1 MFGGR
6 GNPSSD
12 AAQPATGN
20 VVPMEKTAQPAQQ
33 QAAPQ
38 QQAPQQAAPVQSA
51 APQPAAAPQQAVP
64 EQPAAPQPAA
74 PQPAAQPSIDDLIE
88 QCCDMVRP
96 KLGDHIRPQDATSK
110 NRVALAGIIE
120 KLSTEAAEKNNI
132 PIDALNIRNVV
143 TVLLNEVLTSVKTKG
158 TVGDSPA
165 APVVAEPKPKTANA
179 NNADDQVKIQ
189 KLMMDRIDSAAAAKM
204 ERPDLIRQV
213 EDVVGDILT
222 EQKMRFNGAEQRQM
236 VESLVDD
243 MLGLGP
249 LEQLIADDAITD
261 IMVNGPYQIY
271 IEKNGKLQLS
281 DVKFRDNQHVLNI
294 CTRIVTKV
302 GRRVDESSPI
312 CDARLLD
319 GSRVNII
326 IPPLAIDGAS
336 ISIRKFSK
344 QKITFDMMVGGSM
357 SEDMATVLR
366 IAGRVRLNTVV
377 SGGTG
382 SGKTTLLNALSSM
395 IGEDERTIT
404 IEDAAELQLVQPHVV
419 RLETR
424 PANLEGKGMIDQQA
438 LVKNCL
444 RMRPE
449 RIILGEI
456 RGGEALDMLS
466 AMNTG
471 HDGSMGTLHANTPRE
486 AISRLEN
493 MCAMSGTKLP
503 NEAVRKQIAAAV
515 NMIVQISRMRD
526 GGRRLQKITEVTGM
540 EGDVVTMQDLFS
552 YEFIGEDENGKL
564 IGEWK
569 KHGVRPHFTPR
580 AAYYGLDKELLEAC
594 L

>member
-6 GNPSSD
+6 GNSSSG

-20 VVPMEKTAQPAQQ
+20 VVPLADSAQPADP
-33 QAAPQ
+33 AT
-38 QQAPQQAAPVQSA
+38 PQQAAEA
-51 APQPAAAPQQAVP
+51 AP
-64 EQPAAPQPAA
+64 QPAAPQPAA
-74 PQPAAQPSIDDLIE
+74 PQPAAPQQPPAEPSLDDLIE
-88 QCCDMVRP
+88 QCCDLVRP
-96 KLGDHIRPQDATSK
+96 KLGEHIRPQDATSK

-120 KLSTEAAEKNNI
+120 KLATDAAQKNNI

-158 TVGDSPA
+158 VVGDGPA
-165 APVVAEPKPKTANA
+165 APSAEAMIKSSKAAGSMQEAQQT
-179 NNADDQVKIQ
+179 IQ
-189 KLMMDRIDSAAAAKM
+189 KLLLERIDSAAAVKM
-204 ERPDLIRQV
+204 ERVDLMRQV
-213 EDVVGDILT
+213 EEVVSEILN
-222 EQKMRFNGAEQRQM
+222 EEKMRLNGAEQRQM

-249 LEQLIADDAITD
+249 LEPLIADDTITD

-271 IEKNGKLQLS
+271 VEQGGKLRLT

-302 GRRVDESSPI
+302 GRRVDESSPL

-326 IPPLAIDGAS
+326 IPPLAIDGAA

-344 QKITFDMMVGGSM
+344 QKITFDQMVGSSM
-357 SEDMATVLR
+357 SEEMATVLR
-366 IAGRVRLNTVV
+366 IAGRVRLNSVV

-404 IEDAAELQLVQPHVV
+404 IEDAAELQLMQPHVV

-424 PANLEGKGMIDQQA
+424 PANLEGKGEINQQD

-503 NEAVRKQIAAAV
+503 NEAIRKQIAAAV

-526 GGRRLQKITEVTGM
+526 GGRRLQKITEITGM
-540 EGDVVTMQDLFS
+540 EGEVVTMQDLFS
-552 YEFIGEDENGKL
+552 YEYVGEDENGKL

-580 AAYYGLDKELLEAC
+580 AQYYGLDKELLEAC

>member
-1 MFGGR
+1 MPLA
-6 GNPSSD
+6 NNTQQ
-12 AAQPATGN
+12 AAPQQPA
-20 VVPMEKTAQPAQQ
+20 PQ

-38 QQAPQQAAPVQSA
+38 QQAPQQAAPQQP
-51 APQPAAAPQQAVP
+51 APPPAPQAEPQQPAA
-64 EQPAAPQPAA
+64 E
-74 PQPAAQPSIDDLIE
+74 PSLDDLIE
-88 QCCDMVRP
+88 QCCDLVRP
-96 KLGDHIRPQDATSK
+96 KLGDNIRPQDATSK

-120 KLSTEAAEKNNI
+120 KLATEVAQKNNI

-158 TVGDSPA
+158 TVGDGPA
-165 APVVAEPKPKTANA
+165 VVEAKPAH
-179 NNADDQVKIQ
+179 VKAAGSMQDAQITIQ
-189 KLMMDRIDSAAAAKM
+189 RLLLERIDSAAAVKM
-204 ERPDLIRQV
+204 ERADLVRQV
-213 EDVVGDILT
+213 EEVVSDILN
-222 EQKMRFNGAEQRQM
+222 EEKMRLNGAEQRQM
-236 VESLVDD
+236 VEALVDD

-249 LEQLIADDAITD
+249 LEPLIADDAITD

-357 SEDMATVLR
+357 SEEMATTLR

-424 PANLEGKGMIDQQA
+424 PANLEG
-438 LVKNCL
+438 
-444 RMRPE
+444 
-449 RIILGEI
+449 
-456 RGGEALDMLS
+456 
-466 AMNTG
+466 
-471 HDGSMGTLHANTPRE
+471 
-486 AISRLEN
+486 
-493 MCAMSGTKLP
+493 
-503 NEAVRKQIAAAV
+503 
-515 NMIVQISRMRD
+515 
-526 GGRRLQKITEVTGM
+526 
-540 EGDVVTMQDLFS
+540 
-552 YEFIGEDENGKL
+552 
-564 IGEWK
+564 
-569 KHGVRPHFTPR
+569 
-580 AAYYGLDKELLEAC
+580 
-594 L
+594 

>member
-6 GNPSSD
+6 GNPSTAPD
-12 AAQPATGN
+12 QAGDDNVLPMQQGN
-20 VVPMEKTAQPAQQ
+20 PPQPAQPQ
-33 QAAPQ
+33 PPAAPQ
-38 QQAPQQAAPVQSA
+38 QPQAAP
-51 APQPAAAPQQAVP
+51 PQQT
-64 EQPAAPQPAA
+64 
-74 PQPAAQPSIDDLIE
+74 AQEPSLDDMIE
-88 QCCDMVRP
+88 QCCDLVRP
-96 KLGDHIRPQDATSK
+96 TLGDHIKPNEATSK
-110 NRVALAGIIE
+110 NRVALAGTIE
-120 KLSTEAAEKNNI
+120 RLATEAAQKHNI
-132 PIDALNIRNVV
+132 PIDSLNIRNVV
-143 TVLLNEVLTSVKTKG
+143 TVLLNEVLSSVKNTG
-158 TVGDSPA
+158 RVGDSGAPEAPEKNTGANRDSLQA
-165 APVVAEPKPKTANA
+165 AS
-179 NNADDQVKIQ
+179 QKIQ
-189 KLMMDRIDSAAAAKM
+189 PILLERIDTAAATKIPR
-204 ERPDLIRQV
+204 EQLYREV
-213 EDVVGDILT
+213 EEIVGEILT
-222 EQKMRFNGAEQRQM
+222 EEKMRLNGSEQRTL

-249 LEQLIADDAITD
+249 LEPLIADETITD
-261 IMVNGPYQIY
+261 IMVNGPYQVY
-271 IEKNGKLQLS
+271 VEQGGKLRLT

-312 CDARLLD
+312 CDARLMD

-326 IPPLAIDGAS
+326 IPPLAIDGAA
-336 ISIRKFSK
+336 ISIRKFAK
-344 QKITFDMMVGGSM
+344 QKITFDQMVGSSM

-366 IAGRVRLNTVV
+366 IAGRIRLNIVI

-395 IGEDERTIT
+395 IGEDERVIT
-404 IEDAAELQLVQPHVV
+404 IEDAAELQLQQPHVV

-424 PANLEGKGMIDQQA
+424 PANLEGKGEINQQE

-456 RGGEALDMLS
+456 RGGEAVDMLQ

-486 AISRLEN
+486 ALSRLEN

-503 NEAVRKQIAAAV
+503 AESVRKQMAAAV
-515 NMIVQISRMRD
+515 QMIVQISRMRD
-526 GGRRLQKITEVTGM
+526 GGRRIQKITEVTGM
-540 EGDVVTMQDLFS
+540 EGEIVTLQDLFS

-564 IGEWK
+564 IGEFI
-569 KHGVRPHFTPR
+569 KHGIRPSMTPR
-580 AAYYGLDKELLEAC
+580 AQYFGLDKKLLEAA

>member
-6 GNPSSD
+6 GNPSSG
-12 AAQPATGN
+12 AAQPASGN
-20 VVPMEKTAQPAQQ
+20 VVPLSNDKPPAQP
-33 QAAPQ
+33 QAPAPA
-38 QQAPQQAAPVQSA
+38 APQQAAPAQP
-51 APQPAAAPQQAVP
+51 PQPAAAV
-64 EQPAAPQPAA
+64 PAAPPPAA
-74 PQPAAQPSIDDLIE
+74 EPSIDDLIE
-88 QCCDMVRP
+88 QCCDLVRP

-120 KLSTEAAEKNNI
+120 KLATEAAQKNNI

-143 TVLLNEVLTSVKTKG
+143 TVLLNEVLTSVKNKG
-158 TVGDSPA
+158 TVGDAPA
-165 APVVAEPKPKTANA
+165 AAAPTAEATAKSA
-179 NNADDQVKIQ
+179 KAADSMTEAQQKIQ
-189 KLMMDRIDSAAAAKM
+189 KLLLERIDSAAAVKM
-204 ERPDLIRQV
+204 ERKDLLRQV
-213 EDVVGDILT
+213 EEVVGEILT
-222 EQKMRFNGAEQRQM
+222 EEKMRLNGAEQRQM
-236 VESLVDD
+236 VEALIDD

-249 LEQLIADDAITD
+249 LEVLIADDAITD

-271 IEKNGKLQLS
+271 VEKHGKLQLS

-357 SEDMATVLR
+357 SEEMATTLR

-424 PANLEGKGMIDQQA
+424 PANLEGKGAIDQQA

-503 NEAVRKQIAAAV
+503 NEAIRKQIAAAV

-526 GGRRLQKITEVTGM
+526 GGRRIQKITEVTGM

-580 AAYYGLDKELLEAC
+580 AAYYGLDKQLLEAC

>member
-1 MFGGR
+1 MFGGKGQAG
-6 GNPSSD
+6 GNILPLPDPSD
-12 AAQPATGN
+12 QKPGE
-20 VVPMEKTAQPAQQ
+20 P
-33 QAAPQ
+33 APQ
-38 QQAPQQAAPVQSA
+38 A
-51 APQPAAAPQQAVP
+51 P
-64 EQPAAPQPAA
+64 EQPATPAPQAPEQPATPAPAEAPAA
-74 PQPAAQPSIDDLIE
+74 KAEAPAESQEPPEPEGEKELSIDDLIE
-88 QCCDMVRP
+88 QSCDVVRP
-96 KLGDHIRPQDATSK
+96 ILADHIKPSEATSK

-120 KLSTEAAEKNNI
+120 NLVTVAAKKHDI
-132 PIDALNIRNVV
+132 PLDSFNVRNVV
-143 TVLLNEVLTSVKTKG
+143 TVLLNDVLMSVRKTGKVCGDEEEEAKTKSSTAG
-158 TVGDSPA
+158 TLQEA
-165 APVVAEPKPKTANA
+165 QK
-179 NNADDQVKIQ
+179 KIQ
-189 KLMMDRIDSAAAAKM
+189 PLLLERIDSEAATKM
-204 ERPDLIRQV
+204 EREDLLKQV
-213 EDVVGDILT
+213 EEIVGEILT
-222 EQKMRFNGAEQRQM
+222 EEKLRLNGSEQRTL

-249 LEQLIADDAITD
+249 LEPLIADEGITD

-271 IEKNGKLQLS
+271 IEKDGKLQLS

-326 IPPLAIDGAS
+326 IPPLAIDGAT
-336 ISIRKFSK
+336 ISIRKFAK
-344 QKITFDMMVGGSM
+344 QKITFDQMEGNSM
-357 SEDMATVLR
+357 SSEMATTLR
-366 IAGRVRLNTVV
+366 IASRIRMNILI

-395 IGEDERTIT
+395 IGEDERVIT
-404 IEDAAELQLVQPHVV
+404 IEDAAELQLQQPHVV

-424 PANLEGKGMIDQQA
+424 PPNLEGKGAIDQQA

-444 RMRPE
+444 RMRPD

-503 NEAVRKQIAAAV
+503 NEAIRKQIAAAV
-515 NMIVQISRMRD
+515 QLIVQISRMRD
-526 GGRRLQKITEVTGM
+526 GGRRLQKITEITGM
-540 EGDVVTMQDLFS
+540 EGETITMQDLFS
-552 YEFIGEDENGKL
+552 YEFTGEDEDGKL
-564 IGEWK
+564 TGDFI
-569 KHGVRPHFTPR
+569 KHGIRPHMTTR
-580 AAYYGLDKELLEAC
+580 AQYYGLDKSLLEVT

>member
-6 GNPSSD
+6 GNASSD
-12 AAQPATGN
+12 VAQPATGN
-20 VVPMEKTAQPAQQ
+20 VVPLADNAQPAQQ

-38 QQAPQQAAPVQSA
+38 QAAPQQAAPQ
-51 APQPAAAPQQAVP
+51 QAAPQQ
-64 EQPAAPQPAA
+64 PAAE
-74 PQPAAQPSIDDLIE
+74 PSLDDLIE
-88 QCCDMVRP
+88 QCCDLVRP
-96 KLGDHIRPQDATSK
+96 KLGDNIRPQDATSK

-120 KLSTEAAEKNNI
+120 KLATDAAQKNDI

-158 TVGDSPA
+158 TVGDGPA
-165 APVVAEPKPKTANA
+165 PSAEAKPKASKV
-179 NNADDQVKIQ
+179 ADSMQESQVTIQ
-189 KLMMDRIDSAAAAKM
+189 KLLLERIDSAAAVKM
-204 ERPDLIRQV
+204 ERADLKRQV
-213 EDVVGDILT
+213 EEVVGEILN
-222 EQKMRFNGAEQRQM
+222 EENMRLNGAEQRQM
-236 VESLVDD
+236 VDSLVDD

-249 LEQLIADDAITD
+249 LEPLIADETITD

-271 IEKNGKLQLS
+271 VEKNGKLQLT

-302 GRRVDESSPI
+302 GRRIDESSPL

-326 IPPLAIDGAS
+326 IPPLAIDGAA

-344 QKITFDMMVGGSM
+344 QKITFDQMVGGSM

-366 IAGRVRLNTVV
+366 IAGRVRLNTLV

-395 IGEDERTIT
+395 IGEEERTIT

-424 PANLEGKGMIDQQA
+424 PANLEGKGEINQQD

-471 HDGSMGTLHANTPRE
+471 HDGSMSTLHANNPRE

-503 NEAVRKQIAAAV
+503 NEAIRKQIAAAV
-515 NMIVQISRMRD
+515 NLIVQISRMRD
-526 GGRRLQKITEVTGM
+526 GGRRLQKITEITGM
-540 EGDVVTMQDLFS
+540 EG
-552 YEFIGEDENGKL
+552 
-564 IGEWK
+564 
-569 KHGVRPHFTPR
+569 
-580 AAYYGLDKELLEAC
+580 
-594 L
+594 

>member
-6 GNPSSD
+6 GNTSSD
-12 AAQPATGN
+12 VAQPATGN
-20 VVPMEKTAQPAQQ
+20 VVPLADNAQAAPQQPAPQ

-38 QQAPQQAAPVQSA
+38 QVAPQQPAPQQE
-51 APQPAAAPQQAVP
+51 APQQEVAPQQPAPQQPAA
-64 EQPAAPQPAA
+64 E
-74 PQPAAQPSIDDLIE
+74 PSLDDLIE
-88 QCCDMVRP
+88 QCCDLVRP
-96 KLGDHIRPQDATSK
+96 KLGDNIRPQDATSK

-120 KLSTEAAEKNNI
+120 KLATDVAQKNDI

-158 TVGDSPA
+158 IVGDGPVPSVESKPRASKA
-165 APVVAEPKPKTANA
+165 ADSMQDSQIT
-179 NNADDQVKIQ
+179 IQ
-189 KLMMDRIDSAAAAKM
+189 KLLLERIDSAAAVKM
-204 ERPDLIRQV
+204 ERADLKRQV
-213 EDVVGDILT
+213 EEVVGEILN
-222 EQKMRFNGAEQRQM
+222 EEKMRLNGAEQRQM
-236 VESLVDD
+236 VDSLVDD

-249 LEQLIADDAITD
+249 LEPLIADETITD
-261 IMVNGPYQIY
+261 IMVNGPFQIY
-271 IEKNGKLQLS
+271 VEQNGKLQLT
-281 DVKFRDNQHVLNI
+281 DVKFRDNQHVMNI
-294 CTRIVTKV
+294 ATRIVTKV
-302 GRRVDESSPI
+302 GRRVDESSPL

-326 IPPLAIDGAS
+326 IPPLAIDGAA

-344 QKITFDMMVGGSM
+344 QKITFDQMVGSSM
-357 SEDMATVLR
+357 SEEMATVLR

-404 IEDAAELQLVQPHVV
+404 IEDAAELQLMQPHVV

-424 PANLEGKGMIDQQA
+424 PANLEGKGEINQQD

-503 NEAVRKQIAAAV
+503 NDAVRKQIAAAV

-552 YEFIGEDENGKL
+552 YEYVGEDENGKL

-569 KHGVRPHFTPR
+569 KHGVRPHFTSR
-580 AAYYGLDKELLEAC
+580 AQYYGLDKELLEAC

>member
-6 GNPSSD
+6 GNPSTAPGEQKAD
-12 AAQPATGN
+12 NVLPLQQQPQTQVPAPREQAPAQPQQPA
-20 VVPMEKTAQPAQQ
+20 PAQPQ
-33 QAAPQ
+33 
-38 QQAPQQAAPVQSA
+38 
-51 APQPAAAPQQAVP
+51 
-64 EQPAAPQPAA
+64 
-74 PQPAAQPSIDDLIE
+74 QPAAQPEAPAAELSMDDLIE
-88 QCCDMVRP
+88 QCCDLVRP
-96 KLGDHIRPQDATSK
+96 VLGDNIKPSEATSK
-110 NRVALAGIIE
+110 NRVALAGTIE
-120 KLSTEAAEKNNI
+120 KLATEAAQKHSI
-132 PIDALNIRNVV
+132 PIDGLNIRNVV
-143 TVLLNEVLTSVKTKG
+143 TVLLNEVLTSVKKTGRIDGVEDGAPAEK
-158 TVGDSPA
+158 PA
-165 APVVAEPKPKTANA
+165 AALRDSLQVA
-179 NNADDQVKIQ
+179 QQKIQ
-189 KLMMDRIDSAAAAKM
+189 PILLERIDTAAATKM
-204 ERPDLIRQV
+204 PREQLYREV
-213 EDVVGDILT
+213 EEIVGEILT
-222 EQKMRFNGAEQRQM
+222 EEKMRLNGSEQRTL

-249 LEQLIADDAITD
+249 LEPLIADETITD
-261 IMVNGPYQIY
+261 IMVNGPFQVY
-271 IEKNGKLQLS
+271 IEQGGKLRLT

-302 GRRVDESSPI
+302 GRRVDESTPI

-326 IPPLAIDGAS
+326 IPPLAIDGAA
-336 ISIRKFSK
+336 ISIRKFAK
-344 QKITFDMMVGGSM
+344 QKITFDQMVGSSM
-357 SEDMATVLR
+357 SEDMATILR
-366 IAGRVRLNTVV
+366 IASRVRLNIVI

-395 IGEDERTIT
+395 IGEDERVIT
-404 IEDAAELQLVQPHVV
+404 IEDAAELQLQQPHVV

-424 PANLEGKGMIDQQA
+424 PANLEGKGEINQQD

-456 RGGEALDMLS
+456 RGGEAVDMLQ

-486 AISRLEN
+486 ALSRLEN

-503 NEAVRKQIAAAV
+503 AESVRKQMAAAV
-515 NMIVQISRMRD
+515 QLIVQISRMRD
-526 GGRRLQKITEVTGM
+526 GGRRLQKITEITGM
-540 EGDVVTMQDLFS
+540 EGEIITLQDLFS

-564 IGEWK
+564 IGEYV
-569 KHGVRPHFTPR
+569 KHGIRPAFTPR
-580 AAYYGLDKELLEAC
+580 AQYYGLDKKLLEAA

>member
-6 GNPSSD
+6 GNPSTTPD
-12 AAQPATGN
+12 QAETDNVLPMQQEQP
-20 VVPMEKTAQPAQQ
+20 Q

-38 QQAPQQAAPVQSA
+38 QPAQPQQAAPES
-51 APQPAAAPQQAVP
+51 PQQP
-64 EQPAAPQPAA
+64 EPPQQQAAEE
-74 PQPAAQPSIDDLIE
+74 PSLDDLIE
-88 QCCDMVRP
+88 RCCDVVRP
-96 KLGDHIRPQDATSK
+96 TLGDNIKPNEATSK
-110 NRVALAGIIE
+110 NRVALAGTIE
-120 KLSTEAAEKNNI
+120 KLATEAAQKHNI
-132 PIDALNIRNVV
+132 PIDGLNIRNVV
-143 TVLLNEVLTSVKTKG
+143 TVLLNEVLTSVKTTGK
-158 TVGDSPA
+158 VGESDADAPQDKSGGA
-165 APVVAEPKPKTANA
+165 ARGSLQAA
-179 NNADDQVKIQ
+179 QQKIQ
-189 KLMMDRIDSAAAAKM
+189 PILLERIDTAAATKM
-204 ERPDLIRQV
+204 PREQLHREV
-213 EDVVGDILT
+213 EEIVGEILT
-222 EQKMRFNGAEQRQM
+222 EEKMRLNGSEKRTL

-249 LEQLIADDAITD
+249 LEPLIADETITD
-261 IMVNGPYQIY
+261 IMVNGPFQVYVEQG
-271 IEKNGKLQLS
+271 GKLQLT

-326 IPPLAIDGAS
+326 IPPLAIDGAC
-336 ISIRKFSK
+336 ISIRKFAK
-344 QKITFDMMVGGSM
+344 QKITFDQMVGSSM

-366 IAGRVRLNTVV
+366 IAGRIRLNIVI

-404 IEDAAELQLVQPHVV
+404 IEDAAELQLQQPHVV

-424 PANLEGKGMIDQQA
+424 PANLEGKGEINQQE

-456 RGGEALDMLS
+456 RGGEAVDMLQ

-486 AISRLEN
+486 ALSRLEN

-503 NEAVRKQIAAAV
+503 AESVRKQMAAAV
-515 NMIVQISRMRD
+515 QMIVQISRMRD

-540 EGDVVTMQDLFS
+540 EGETVTLQDLFS
-552 YEFIGEDENGKL
+552 YEFVGEDENGKL
-564 IGEWK
+564 IGEFV
-569 KHGVRPHFTPR
+569 KHGIRPAMTPR
-580 AAYYGLDKELLEAC
+580 AQYYGLDKKLLEAA

>member
-6 GNPSSD
+6 GNTSSD
-12 AAQPATGN
+12 VAQPATGN
-20 VVPMEKTAQPAQQ
+20 VVPLADNAQPAQQ
-33 QAAPQ
+33 QEAPQ
-38 QQAPQQAAPVQSA
+38 QEAPQQAAPQ
-51 APQPAAAPQQAVP
+51 QAAPQQEAP
-64 EQPAAPQPAA
+64 QQAAPQQPAAE
-74 PQPAAQPSIDDLIE
+74 PSLDDLIE
-88 QCCDMVRP
+88 QCCDLVRP
-96 KLGDHIRPQDATSK
+96 KLGDNIRPQDATSK

-120 KLSTEAAEKNNI
+120 KLATDVAQKNDI

-158 TVGDSPA
+158 TVGDGPA
-165 APVVAEPKPKTANA
+165 PSAEAKPKVSKVAGSMQESQLT
-179 NNADDQVKIQ
+179 IQ
-189 KLMMDRIDSAAAAKM
+189 KLLLERIDSAAAVKM
-204 ERPDLIRQV
+204 ERADLKRQV
-213 EDVVGDILT
+213 EEVVGEILN
-222 EQKMRFNGAEQRQM
+222 EEKMRLNGAEQRQM
-236 VESLVDD
+236 VDSLVDD

-249 LEQLIADDAITD
+249 LEPLIADEAITD

-271 IEKNGKLQLS
+271 VEKNGKLQLT

-302 GRRVDESSPI
+302 GRRVDESSPL

-326 IPPLAIDGAS
+326 IPPLAIDGAA

-344 QKITFDMMVGGSM
+344 QKITFDQMVGSSM

-404 IEDAAELQLVQPHVV
+404 IEDAAELQLMQPHVV

-424 PANLEGKGMIDQQA
+424 PANLEGKGEINQQD

-580 AAYYGLDKELLEAC
+580 AQYYGLDKELLEAC

>member
-6 GNPSSD
+6 GNASSD
-12 AAQPATGN
+12 VAQPATGN
-20 VVPMEKTAQPAQQ
+20 VVPLADNAQPAQQ

-38 QQAPQQAAPVQSA
+38 QAAPQQAAPQ
-51 APQPAAAPQQAVP
+51 QAAPQQ
-64 EQPAAPQPAA
+64 PAAE
-74 PQPAAQPSIDDLIE
+74 PSLDDLIE
-88 QCCDMVRP
+88 QCCDLVRP
-96 KLGDHIRPQDATSK
+96 KLGDNIRPQDATSK

-120 KLSTEAAEKNNI
+120 KLATDAAQKNDI

-158 TVGDSPA
+158 TVGDGPA
-165 APVVAEPKPKTANA
+165 PSAEAKPKASKV
-179 NNADDQVKIQ
+179 ADSMQESQVTIQ
-189 KLMMDRIDSAAAAKM
+189 KLLLERIDSAAAVKM
-204 ERPDLIRQV
+204 ERADLKRQV
-213 EDVVGDILT
+213 EEVVGEILN
-222 EQKMRFNGAEQRQM
+222 EENMRLNGAEQRQM
-236 VESLVDD
+236 VDSLVDD

-249 LEQLIADDAITD
+249 LEPLIADETITD

-271 IEKNGKLQLS
+271 VEKNGKLQLT

-302 GRRVDESSPI
+302 GRRIDESSPL

-326 IPPLAIDGAS
+326 IPPLAIDGAA

-344 QKITFDMMVGGSM
+344 QKITFDQMVGGSM

-366 IAGRVRLNTVV
+366 IAGRVRLNSLV

-395 IGEDERTIT
+395 IGEEERTIT

-424 PANLEGKGMIDQQA
+424 PANLEGKGEINQQD

-471 HDGSMGTLHANTPRE
+471 HDGSMSTLHANNPRE

-503 NEAVRKQIAAAV
+503 NEAIRKQIAAAV
-515 NMIVQISRMRD
+515 NLIVQISRMRD
-526 GGRRLQKITEVTGM
+526 GGRRLQKITEITGM
-540 EGDVVTMQDLFS
+540 EGDIVTMQDLFS

-580 AAYYGLDKELLEAC
+580 AQYYGLDKELLEAC

>member
-6 GNPSSD
+6 GNTSSD
-12 AAQPATGN
+12 VAQPATGN
-20 VVPMEKTAQPAQQ
+20 VVPLADNAQPAQQ
-33 QAAPQ
+33 QPAQQQADPQ
-38 QQAPQQAAPVQSA
+38 QAAPQQAAPQ
-51 APQPAAAPQQAVP
+51 QAAPQQ
-64 EQPAAPQPAA
+64 PAAE
-74 PQPAAQPSIDDLIE
+74 PSLDDLIE
-88 QCCDMVRP
+88 QCCDLVRP
-96 KLGDHIRPQDATSK
+96 KLGDNIRPQDATSK

-120 KLSTEAAEKNNI
+120 KLATDAAQKNDI

-158 TVGDSPA
+158 TVGDGPA
-165 APVVAEPKPKTANA
+165 PSAEAKPKASKV
-179 NNADDQVKIQ
+179 ADSMQESQVTIQ
-189 KLMMDRIDSAAAAKM
+189 KLLLERIDSAAAVKM
-204 ERPDLIRQV
+204 ERADLKRQV
-213 EDVVGDILT
+213 EEVVGEILN
-222 EQKMRFNGAEQRQM
+222 EEKIRLNGAEQRQM
-236 VESLVDD
+236 VDSLVDD

-249 LEQLIADDAITD
+249 LEPLIADETITD

-271 IEKNGKLQLS
+271 VEKNGKLQLT
-281 DVKFRDNQHVLNI
+281 DVKFRDNQHVMNI

-302 GRRVDESSPI
+302 GRRIDESSPL

-326 IPPLAIDGAS
+326 IPPLAIDGAA

-344 QKITFDMMVGGSM
+344 QKITFDQMIGGSM

-366 IAGRVRLNTVV
+366 IAGRVRLNTLV

-395 IGEDERTIT
+395 IGEEERTIT

-424 PANLEGKGMIDQQA
+424 PANLEGKGEINQQD

-471 HDGSMGTLHANTPRE
+471 HDGSMSTLHANNPRE

-503 NEAVRKQIAAAV
+503 NEAIRKQIAAAV
-515 NMIVQISRMRD
+515 NLIVQISRMRD
-526 GGRRLQKITEVTGM
+526 GGRRLQKITEITGM
-540 EGDVVTMQDLFS
+540 EGDIVTMQDLFS

-580 AAYYGLDKELLEAC
+580 AQYYGLDKELLEAC

>member
-6 GNPSSD
+6 GNTSSD

-20 VVPMEKTAQPAQQ
+20 VVPLADNT

-38 QQAPQQAAPVQSA
+38 QPAPQQE
-51 APQPAAAPQQAVP
+51 APQPAAEPTL
-64 EQPAAPQPAA
+64 
-74 PQPAAQPSIDDLIE
+74 DDLIE
-88 QCCDMVRP
+88 QCCDLVRP
-96 KLGDHIRPQDATSK
+96 KLGDNIRPQDATSK

-120 KLSTEAAEKNNI
+120 KLATDAAQKNDI

-158 TVGDSPA
+158 TVGDGPA
-165 APVVAEPKPKTANA
+165 PSAEAKPKASKV
-179 NNADDQVKIQ
+179 ADSMQESQVTIQ
-189 KLMMDRIDSAAAAKM
+189 KLLLERIDSAAAVKM
-204 ERPDLIRQV
+204 ERADLKRQV
-213 EDVVGDILT
+213 EEVVGEILN
-222 EQKMRFNGAEQRQM
+222 EENMRLNGAEQRQM
-236 VESLVDD
+236 VDSLVDD

-249 LEQLIADDAITD
+249 LEPLIADETITD

-271 IEKNGKLQLS
+271 VEKNGKLQLT

-302 GRRVDESSPI
+302 GRRIDESSPL

-326 IPPLAIDGAS
+326 IPPLAIDGAA

-344 QKITFDMMVGGSM
+344 QKITFDQMVGGSM

-366 IAGRVRLNTVV
+366 IAGRVRLNTLV

-395 IGEDERTIT
+395 IGEEERTIT

-424 PANLEGKGMIDQQA
+424 PANLEGKGEINQQD

-471 HDGSMGTLHANTPRE
+471 HDGSMSTLHANNPRE

-503 NEAVRKQIAAAV
+503 NEAIRKQIAAAV
-515 NMIVQISRMRD
+515 NLIVQISRMRD
-526 GGRRLQKITEVTGM
+526 GGRRLQKITEITGM
-540 EGDVVTMQDLFS
+540 EGDIVTMQDLFS

-580 AAYYGLDKELLEAC
+580 AQYYGLDKELLEAC

>member
-6 GNPSSD
+6 GNPSTAPREQGGD
-12 AAQPATGN
+12 NVLPLQQGQP
-20 VVPMEKTAQPAQQ
+20 PAQQ
-33 QAAPQ
+33 PAPQ
-38 QQAPQQAAPVQSA
+38 QPAPQQP
-51 APQPAAAPQQAVP
+51 APQ
-64 EQPAAPQPAA
+64 QPAAPQQPPAPAQPA
-74 PQPAAQPSIDDLIE
+74 PPQQPAAAQQPTMDDLIE
-88 QCCDMVRP
+88 QCCDLVRP
-96 KLGDHIRPQDATSK
+96 ILGDHIKPSEATSK
-110 NRVALAGIIE
+110 NRVALAGTIE
-120 KLSTEAAEKNNI
+120 KLATEAAQKHSI
-132 PIDALNIRNVV
+132 PIDGLNIRNVV
-143 TVLLNEVLTSVKTKG
+143 TVLLNEVLTSVKKTG
-158 TVGDSPA
+158 RIGGSEDEPA
-165 APVVAEPKPKTANA
+165 AEKSSGAARGSLQVA
-179 NNADDQVKIQ
+179 QQKIQ
-189 KLMMDRIDSAAAAKM
+189 PILLERIDTAAATKM
-204 ERPDLIRQV
+204 PREQLFREV
-213 EDVVGDILT
+213 EEIVGEILT
-222 EQKMRFNGAEQRQM
+222 EEKMRLNGSEQRTL

-249 LEQLIADDAITD
+249 LEPLIADETITD
-261 IMVNGPYQIY
+261 IMVNGPYQVY
-271 IEKNGKLQLS
+271 VEQGGKLRLT

-302 GRRVDESSPI
+302 GRRVDESTPI

-326 IPPLAIDGAS
+326 IPPLAIDGAA
-336 ISIRKFSK
+336 ISIRKFAK
-344 QKITFDMMVGGSM
+344 QKITFDQMIGNSM

-366 IAGRVRLNTVV
+366 IASRVRLNIVI

-395 IGEDERTIT
+395 IGEDERVIT
-404 IEDAAELQLVQPHVV
+404 IEDAAELQLQQPHVV

-424 PANLEGKGMIDQQA
+424 PANLEGKGEINQQE

-456 RGGEALDMLS
+456 RGGEAVDMLQ

-486 AISRLEN
+486 ALSRLEN

-503 NEAVRKQIAAAV
+503 AESVRKQMAAAV
-515 NMIVQISRMRD
+515 QLIVQISRMRD
-526 GGRRLQKITEVTGM
+526 GGRRLQKITEITGM
-540 EGDVVTMQDLFS
+540 EGDVITLQDLFS

-564 IGEWK
+564 IGEFV
-569 KHGVRPHFTPR
+569 KHGIRPAFTPR
-580 AAYYGLDKELLEAC
+580 AQYYGLDKKLLEAA

>member
-6 GNPSSD
+6 GNSSSG
-12 AAQPATGN
+12 AAQPASDN
-20 VVPMEKTAQPAQQ
+20 VVPLSDDAAPAQQPAKQQPAQPPAQQ
-33 QAAPQ
+33 QPAQPPEQ
-38 QQAPQQAAPVQSA
+38 
-51 APQPAAAPQQAVP
+51 QPAAAPEAAPQ
-64 EQPAAPQPAA
+64 QPAAE
-74 PQPAAQPSIDDLIE
+74 PSIDDLIE
-88 QCCDMVRP
+88 QCCDLVRP

-120 KLSTEAAEKNNI
+120 KLATDVAQKNDI
-132 PIDALNIRNVV
+132 PIDSLNIRNVV

-158 TVGDSPA
+158 TVGDGPAPA
-165 APVVAEPKPKTANA
+165 AEGTARTSKVAGSMQEAQQT
-179 NNADDQVKIQ
+179 IQ
-189 KLMMDRIDSAAAAKM
+189 KLLLERIDSAAAVKM
-204 ERPDLIRQV
+204 ERNDLVRQV
-213 EDVVGDILT
+213 EEVVGEILT
-222 EQKMRFNGAEQRQM
+222 EEKMRLNGAEQREM
-236 VESLVDD
+236 VAALVDD

-249 LEQLIADDAITD
+249 LEPLIADETITD

-271 IEKNGKLQLS
+271 VEQNGKLRLT

-336 ISIRKFSK
+336 ISIRKFAK
-344 QKITFDMMVGGSM
+344 QKITFDQMVGSSM
-357 SEDMATVLR
+357 SEEMATVLR

-404 IEDAAELQLVQPHVV
+404 IEDAAELQLMQPHVV

-424 PANLEGKGMIDQQA
+424 PANLEGKGEINQQE

-456 RGGEALDMLS
+456 RGGEAMDMLQ

-471 HDGSMGTLHANTPRE
+471 HDGSMGTLHANSPRE

-493 MCAMSGTKLP
+493 MCAMSGVKLP
-503 NEAVRKQIAAAV
+503 NEAIRKQIAAAV

-552 YEFIGEDENGKL
+552 YEYVGEDENGKL

-580 AAYYGLDKELLEAC
+580 AQYFGLDKELLEAC

>member
-6 GNPSSD
+6 GNTSSG
-12 AAQPATGN
+12 AAQPASGN
-20 VVPMEKTAQPAQQ
+20 VVPLANNTQ

-38 QQAPQQAAPVQSA
+38 QAATQQPAPQQPAPQQAAPQQPA
-51 APQPAAAPQQAVP
+51 PPPAPQAAPQQ
-64 EQPAAPQPAA
+64 PAAE
-74 PQPAAQPSIDDLIE
+74 PSLDDLIE
-88 QCCDMVRP
+88 QCCDLVRP
-96 KLGDHIRPQDATSK
+96 KLGDNIRPQDATSK

-120 KLSTEAAEKNNI
+120 KLATEAAQKNNI

-158 TVGDSPA
+158 TVGDGPA
-165 APVVAEPKPKTANA
+165 VAEAKPAH
-179 NNADDQVKIQ
+179 VKAAGSMQDAQITIQ
-189 KLMMDRIDSAAAAKM
+189 RLLLERIDSAAAVKM
-204 ERPDLIRQV
+204 ERTDLVRQV
-213 EDVVGDILT
+213 EEVVSDILN
-222 EQKMRFNGAEQRQM
+222 EEKMRLNGAEQRQM
-236 VESLVDD
+236 VEALVDD

-249 LEQLIADDAITD
+249 LEPLIADDAITD

-344 QKITFDMMVGGSM
+344 QKITFDMMIGGSM
-357 SEDMATVLR
+357 SEEMATTLR
-366 IAGRVRLNTVV
+366 IASRVRLNTVV

-424 PANLEGKGMIDQQA
+424 PANLEGKGAIDQQA

-503 NEAVRKQIAAAV
+503 NEAIRKQIAAAV
-515 NMIVQISRMRD
+515 NLIVQISRMRD
-526 GGRRLQKITEVTGM
+526 GGRRLQKITEITGM

-580 AAYYGLDKELLEAC
+580 AQYYGLDKELLEAC

>member
-1 MFGGR
+1 M
-6 GNPSSD
+6 
-12 AAQPATGN
+12 
-20 VVPMEKTAQPAQQ
+20 
-33 QAAPQ
+33 
-38 QQAPQQAAPVQSA
+38 
-51 APQPAAAPQQAVP
+51 
-64 EQPAAPQPAA
+64 
-74 PQPAAQPSIDDLIE
+74 DDLIE
-88 QCCDMVRP
+88 QCCDLVRP
-96 KLGDHIRPQDATSK
+96 TMGDHIKPSEATSK
-110 NRVALAGIIE
+110 NRVALAGTIE
-120 KLSTEAAEKNNI
+120 KLATEAAQKHNV
-132 PIDALNIRNVV
+132 PIDSLNIRNVV
-143 TVLLNEVLTSVKTKG
+143 TVLLNEVLTSVKQTGK
-158 TVGDSPA
+158 VGGSEDDAPAEQSVGAARDSLQ
-165 APVVAEPKPKTANA
+165 VA
-179 NNADDQVKIQ
+179 QQKIQ
-189 KLMMDRIDSAAAAKM
+189 PILLERIDTSAATKM
-204 ERPDLIRQV
+204 PREQLFREVDEIV
-213 EDVVGDILT
+213 KEILT
-222 EQKMRFNGAEQRQM
+222 EEKLRLNGSEQRTII
-236 VESLVDD
+236 EALVDD

-249 LEQLIADDAITD
+249 LEPLIADESITD
-261 IMVNGPYQIY
+261 IMVNGPFQIY
-271 IEKNGKLQLS
+271 VEQGGKLQLT

-326 IPPLAIDGAS
+326 IPPLAIDGAC
-336 ISIRKFSK
+336 ISIRKFAK
-344 QKITFDMMVGGSM
+344 QKITFDQMVGSSM

-366 IAGRVRLNTVV
+366 IAGRIRLNIVI

-404 IEDAAELQLVQPHVV
+404 IEDAAELQLQQPHVV

-424 PANLEGKGMIDQQA
+424 PANLEGKGAIDQQD

-456 RGGEALDMLS
+456 RGGEAVDMLQ

-486 AISRLEN
+486 ALSRLEN

-503 NEAVRKQIAAAV
+503 TESVRKQMAAAV
-515 NMIVQISRMRD
+515 QMIVQISRMRD

-540 EGDVVTMQDLFS
+540 EGDTVTLQDLFS
-552 YEFIGEDENGKL
+552 YEFVGEDENGKL
-564 IGEWK
+564 MGEFI
-569 KHGVRPHFTPR
+569 KHGIRPAMTAR
-580 AAYYGLDKELLEAC
+580 AQYYGLDKKLLEAA

>member
-6 GNPSSD
+6 GNASQG
-12 AAQPATGN
+12 AAQPASGN
-20 VVPMEKTAQPAQQ
+20 VVPMDNTAPQQPAPQQPAPQQLVQQ
-33 QAAPQ
+33 QPPREAAPQ
-38 QQAPQQAAPVQSA
+38 Q
-51 APQPAAAPQQAVP
+51 PAA
-64 EQPAAPQPAA
+64 E
-74 PQPAAQPSIDDLIE
+74 PSLDDLIE
-88 QCCDMVRP
+88 QCCDLVRP
-96 KLGDHIRPQDATSK
+96 KLGNHIRPQDATSK

-120 KLSTEAAEKNNI
+120 KLATDVAQKNDV

-158 TVGDSPA
+158 TVGDGPA
-165 APVVAEPKPKTANA
+165 PSAQAKSRTAKSA
-179 NNADDQVKIQ
+179 NSGGESQAKIQ
-189 KLMMDRIDSAAAAKM
+189 TILMERIDSAAAVKM
-204 ERPDLIRQV
+204 AREDLLRQV
-213 EDVVGDILT
+213 EEVVSEILN
-222 EQKMRFNGAEQRQM
+222 EEKMRLNGPEQRQM
-236 VESLVDD
+236 VENLVDD

-249 LEQLIADDAITD
+249 LEPLIADETITD
-261 IMVNGPYQIY
+261 IMVNGPYQVY
-271 IEKNGKLQLS
+271 VEQGGKLKLT

-302 GRRVDESSPI
+302 GRRVDESSPL
-312 CDARLLD
+312 CDARLMD

-336 ISIRKFSK
+336 ISIRKFAK
-344 QKITFDMMVGGSM
+344 QKITFDQMVGTSM
-357 SEDMATVLR
+357 SEEMATVLR
-366 IAGRVRLNTVV
+366 IAGRVRLNTIV

-404 IEDAAELQLVQPHVV
+404 IEDAAELQLMQPHVV

-424 PANLEGKGMIDQQA
+424 PANLEGKGEINQQE

-456 RGGEALDMLS
+456 RGGEAMDMLQ

-493 MCAMSGTKLP
+493 MCAMSGVKLP

-526 GGRRLQKITEVTGM
+526 GGRRLQKISEITGM

-552 YEFIGEDENGKL
+552 YEYVGEDENGKL

-580 AAYYGLDKELLEAC
+580 AQYYGLDKELLEAC

>member
-1 MFGGR
+1 M
-6 GNPSSD
+6 
-12 AAQPATGN
+12 
-20 VVPMEKTAQPAQQ
+20 
-33 QAAPQ
+33 
-38 QQAPQQAAPVQSA
+38 
-51 APQPAAAPQQAVP
+51 
-64 EQPAAPQPAA
+64 
-74 PQPAAQPSIDDLIE
+74 
-88 QCCDMVRP
+88 
-96 KLGDHIRPQDATSK
+96 
-110 NRVALAGIIE
+110 
-120 KLSTEAAEKNNI
+120 
-132 PIDALNIRNVV
+132 
-143 TVLLNEVLTSVKTKG
+143 LLE
-158 TVGDSPA
+158 
-165 APVVAEPKPKTANA
+165 
-179 NNADDQVKIQ
+179 
-189 KLMMDRIDSAAAAKM
+189 RIDSAAAVKM
-204 ERPDLIRQV
+204 ERVDLERQV
-213 EDVVGDILT
+213 EEVVGEILN
-222 EQKMRFNGAEQRQM
+222 EEKIRLNGAEQRQM
-236 VESLVDD
+236 VSNLVDD

-249 LEQLIADDAITD
+249 LEPLIADDAITD

-271 IEKNGKLQLS
+271 IEKNGKLVLS

-344 QKITFDMMVGGSM
+344 QKITFDMMIGGSM

-424 PANLEGKGMIDQQA
+424 PANLEGKGAIDQQA

-503 NEAVRKQIAAAV
+503 NDAVRKQIAAAV

-526 GGRRLQKITEVTGM
+526 GGRRLQKITEITGM

-552 YEFIGEDENGKL
+552 YEYVGEDDDGKL

-569 KHGVRPHFTPR
+569 KHGVRPHFTSR
-580 AAYYGLDKELLEAC
+580 AQYYGLDKELLEAC

>member
-6 GNPSSD
+6 GNPTQGS
-12 AAQPATGN
+12 AQPATGN
-20 VVPMEKTAQPAQQ
+20 VLPMGNAPRP
-33 QAAPQ
+33 AAPQ
-38 QQAPQQAAPVQSA
+38 QTA
-51 APQPAAAPQQAVP
+51 APQ
-64 EQPAAPQPAA
+64 QPAAPQQTAA
-74 PQPAAQPSIDDLIE
+74 PSIDDLIE
-88 QCCDMVRP
+88 QCCDLVRP
-96 KLGDHIRPQDATSK
+96 RLGDHIRPQDATSK

-120 KLSTEAAEKNNI
+120 KLVTDVAQKNNI

-143 TVLLNEVLTSVKTKG
+143 TVLLNEVLTSVKTSG
-158 TVGDSPA
+158 TVSGAAAPA
-165 APVVAEPKPKTANA
+165 AAPAAADAKPKHSKAPDNLSTAN
-179 NNADDQVKIQ
+179 QKIQ
-189 KLMMDRIDSAAAAKM
+189 TLLLERIDSAAAVKM
-204 ERPDLIRQV
+204 DRSDLLRQV
-213 EDVVGDILT
+213 EEMVGEILT
-222 EQKMRFNGAEQRQM
+222 EEKMRLNGAEQRAL
-236 VESLVDD
+236 VEALVDD

-249 LEQLIADDAITD
+249 LEPLIADDTITD

-271 IEKNGKLQLS
+271 VEQKGKLRLT

-326 IPPLAIDGAS
+326 IPPLAIDGAA

-357 SEDMATVLR
+357 SEDMATTLR

-395 IGEDERTIT
+395 IGDDERTIT

-424 PANLEGKGMIDQQA
+424 PANLEGKGAIDQQA

-456 RGGEALDMLS
+456 RGGEALDMLA

-486 AISRLEN
+486 AVSRLEN

-503 NEAVRKQIAAAV
+503 NEAIRKQIAAAV

-526 GGRRLQKITEVTGM
+526 GGRRIQKITEITGM

-580 AAYYGLDKELLEAC
+580 AQYYGLDKQLLEAC

>member
-6 GNPSSD
+6 GNTSSD
-12 AAQPATGN
+12 VAQPATGN
-20 VVPMEKTAQPAQQ
+20 VVPLADNAQPAQQQPAQQ

-38 QQAPQQAAPVQSA
+38 Q
-51 APQPAAAPQQAVP
+51 
-64 EQPAAPQPAA
+64 AAPQPAA
-74 PQPAAQPSIDDLIE
+74 PQQPAAEPSLDDLIE
-88 QCCDMVRP
+88 QCCDLVRP
-96 KLGDHIRPQDATSK
+96 KLGDNIRPQDATSK

-120 KLSTEAAEKNNI
+120 KLATDAAQKNDI

-158 TVGDSPA
+158 TVGDGPA
-165 APVVAEPKPKTANA
+165 PSAEAKPKASKV
-179 NNADDQVKIQ
+179 ADSMQESQVTIQ
-189 KLMMDRIDSAAAAKM
+189 KLLLERIDSAAAVKM
-204 ERPDLIRQV
+204 ERADLKRQV
-213 EDVVGDILT
+213 EEVVGEILN
-222 EQKMRFNGAEQRQM
+222 EENMRLNGAEQRQM
-236 VESLVDD
+236 VDSLVDD

-249 LEQLIADDAITD
+249 LEPLIADETITD

-271 IEKNGKLQLS
+271 VEKNGKLQLT

-302 GRRVDESSPI
+302 GRRVDESSPL

-326 IPPLAIDGAS
+326 IPPLAIDGAA

-344 QKITFDMMVGGSM
+344 QKITFDQMVGGSM

-366 IAGRVRLNTVV
+366 IAGRVRLNTLV

-395 IGEDERTIT
+395 IGEEERTIT

-424 PANLEGKGMIDQQA
+424 PANLEGKGEINQQD

-471 HDGSMGTLHANTPRE
+471 HDGSMSTLHANNPRE

-503 NEAVRKQIAAAV
+503 NEAIRKQIAAAV
-515 NMIVQISRMRD
+515 NLIVQISRMRD
-526 GGRRLQKITEVTGM
+526 GGRRLQKITEITGM
-540 EGDVVTMQDLFS
+540 EGDIVTMQDLFS

-580 AAYYGLDKELLEAC
+580 AQYYGLDKELLEAC

>member
-1 MFGGR
+1 MD
-6 GNPSSD
+6 N
-12 AAQPATGN
+12 A
-20 VVPMEKTAQPAQQ
+20 AQPAQQ
-33 QAAPQ
+33 QQPPQEAAPQ
-38 QQAPQQAAPVQSA
+38 QPTAPA
-51 APQPAAAPQQAVP
+51 
-64 EQPAAPQPAA
+64 PAAPQPPAPAA
-74 PQPAAQPSIDDLIE
+74 PQPPAEPSLDDLIE
-88 QCCDMVRP
+88 QCCDLVRP
-96 KLGDHIRPQDATSK
+96 KLGDNIRPQDATSK

-120 KLSTEAAEKNNI
+120 KLATEVAQKNDI

-158 TVGDSPA
+158 TVGDGPA
-165 APVVAEPKPKTANA
+165 PTAAAKPKS
-179 NNADDQVKIQ
+179 NNAPDSGIDAQHKIQ
-189 KLMMDRIDSAAAAKM
+189 TILLSRIDSAAAVKM
-204 ERPDLIRQV
+204 ERKDLLRQV
-213 EDVVGDILT
+213 EEVVSEILT
-222 EQKMRFNGAEQRQM
+222 EENMRLNGAEQRQL
-236 VESLVDD
+236 VENLVDD

-249 LEQLIADDAITD
+249 LETLIADDAITD

-344 QKITFDMMVGGSM
+344 QKITFDMMVGSSM
-357 SEDMATVLR
+357 SEEMATVLR

-424 PANLEGKGMIDQQA
+424 PANLEGKGAIDQQA

-503 NEAVRKQIAAAV
+503 NDAVRKQIAAAV

-526 GGRRLQKITEVTGM
+526 GGRRLQKITEITGM

-552 YEFIGEDENGKL
+552 YEFVGEDENGKL

-580 AAYYGLDKELLEAC
+580 AQYYGLDKELLEAC

>member
-6 GNPSSD
+6 GNTSSG
-12 AAQPATGN
+12 AAQPASGN
-20 VVPMEKTAQPAQQ
+20 VVPLANNTQ

-38 QQAPQQAAPVQSA
+38 QPAPQQPAPQQAAPQ
-51 APQPAAAPQQAVP
+51 QAAPQQPAP
-64 EQPAAPQPAA
+64 PPAPQAEPQQPAAE
-74 PQPAAQPSIDDLIE
+74 PSLDDLIE
-88 QCCDMVRP
+88 QCCDLVRP
-96 KLGDHIRPQDATSK
+96 KLGDNIRPQDATSK

-120 KLSTEAAEKNNI
+120 KLATEVAQKNNI

-158 TVGDSPA
+158 TVGDGPA
-165 APVVAEPKPKTANA
+165 AVEAKPAH
-179 NNADDQVKIQ
+179 VKAAGSMQDAQITIQ
-189 KLMMDRIDSAAAAKM
+189 RLLLERIDSAAAVKM
-204 ERPDLIRQV
+204 ERADLVRQV
-213 EDVVGDILT
+213 EEVVSDILN
-222 EQKMRFNGAEQRQM
+222 EEKMRLNGAEQRQM
-236 VESLVDD
+236 VEALVDD

-249 LEQLIADDAITD
+249 LEPLIADDAITD

-357 SEDMATVLR
+357 SEEMATTLR
-366 IAGRVRLNTVV
+366 IASRVRLNTVV

-424 PANLEGKGMIDQQA
+424 PANLEGKGAIDQQA

-486 AISRLEN
+486 AVSRLEN

-503 NEAVRKQIAAAV
+503 NEAIRKQIAAAV

-526 GGRRLQKITEVTGM
+526 GGRRIQKITEITGM

-580 AAYYGLDKELLEAC
+580 AAYYGLDKQLLEAC

>member
-6 GNPSSD
+6 GNTSSG
-12 AAQPATGN
+12 AAQPASGN
-20 VVPMEKTAQPAQQ
+20 VVPLANNTQQAAPQQPAPQ

-38 QQAPQQAAPVQSA
+38 QQAPQQAAPQQP
-51 APQPAAAPQQAVP
+51 APPPALQAEPQQPAA
-64 EQPAAPQPAA
+64 E
-74 PQPAAQPSIDDLIE
+74 PSLDDLIE
-88 QCCDMVRP
+88 QCCDLVRP
-96 KLGDHIRPQDATSK
+96 KLGDNIRPQDATSK

-120 KLSTEAAEKNNI
+120 KLATEVAQKNNI

-158 TVGDSPA
+158 TVGDGPA
-165 APVVAEPKPKTANA
+165 VTEAKPAH
-179 NNADDQVKIQ
+179 VKAAGSMQDAQITIQ
-189 KLMMDRIDSAAAAKM
+189 RLLLERIDSAAAVKM
-204 ERPDLIRQV
+204 ERADLVRQV
-213 EDVVGDILT
+213 EEVVSDILN
-222 EQKMRFNGAEQRQM
+222 EEKMRLNGAEQRQM
-236 VESLVDD
+236 VEALVDD

-249 LEQLIADDAITD
+249 LEPLIADDAITD

-357 SEDMATVLR
+357 SEEMATTLR
-366 IAGRVRLNTVV
+366 IASRVRLNTVV

-424 PANLEGKGMIDQQA
+424 PANLEGKGAIDQQA

-503 NEAVRKQIAAAV
+503 NEAIRKQIAAAV
-515 NMIVQISRMRD
+515 NLIVQISRMRD
-526 GGRRLQKITEVTGM
+526 GGRRLQKITEITGM

-580 AAYYGLDKELLEAC
+580 AQYYGLDKELLEAC

>member
-6 GNPSSD
+6 GNASSD
-12 AAQPATGN
+12 VAQPATGN
-20 VVPMEKTAQPAQQ
+20 VVPLADNAQPAQQ
-33 QAAPQ
+33 QPAQQQADPQ
-38 QQAPQQAAPVQSA
+38 QAAPQQAAPQ
-51 APQPAAAPQQAVP
+51 QAAPQQ
-64 EQPAAPQPAA
+64 PAAE
-74 PQPAAQPSIDDLIE
+74 PSLDDLIE
-88 QCCDMVRP
+88 QCCDLVRP
-96 KLGDHIRPQDATSK
+96 KLGDNIRPQDATSK

-120 KLSTEAAEKNNI
+120 KLATDAAQKNDI

-158 TVGDSPA
+158 TVGDGPA
-165 APVVAEPKPKTANA
+165 PSAEAKTRVSKVAGSMQES
-179 NNADDQVKIQ
+179 QVTIQ
-189 KLMMDRIDSAAAAKM
+189 KLLLERIDSAAAVKM
-204 ERPDLIRQV
+204 ERADLKRQV
-213 EDVVGDILT
+213 EEVVGEILN
-222 EQKMRFNGAEQRQM
+222 EEKIRLNGAEQRQM
-236 VESLVDD
+236 VDSLVDD

-249 LEQLIADDAITD
+249 LEPLIADETITD

-271 IEKNGKLQLS
+271 VEKNGKLQLT
-281 DVKFRDNQHVLNI
+281 DVKFRDNQHVMNI

-302 GRRVDESSPI
+302 GRRIDESSPL

-326 IPPLAIDGAS
+326 IPPLAIDGAA

-344 QKITFDMMVGGSM
+344 QKITFDQMIGGSM

-366 IAGRVRLNTVV
+366 IAGRVRLNTLV

-395 IGEDERTIT
+395 IGEEERTIT

-424 PANLEGKGMIDQQA
+424 PANLEGKGEINQQD

-471 HDGSMGTLHANTPRE
+471 HDGSMSTLHANNPRE

-503 NEAVRKQIAAAV
+503 NEAIRKQIAAAV
-515 NMIVQISRMRD
+515 NLIVQISRMRD
-526 GGRRLQKITEVTGM
+526 GGRRLQKITEITGM
-540 EGDVVTMQDLFS
+540 EGDIVTMQDLFS

-580 AAYYGLDKELLEAC
+580 AQYYGLDKELLEAC

>member
-6 GNPSSD
+6 GNASQGAAQSASD
-12 AAQPATGN
+12 NLGALDNAAQP
-20 VVPMEKTAQPAQQ
+20 VEQPPVEQPPVEQ
-33 QAAPQ
+33 PPQEAAL
-38 QQAPQQAAPVQSA
+38 
-51 APQPAAAPQQAVP
+51 
-64 EQPAAPQPAA
+64 EQPAAE
-74 PQPAAQPSIDDLIE
+74 PSLDDLIE
-88 QCCDMVRP
+88 QCCDLVRP
-96 KLGDHIRPQDATSK
+96 KLGDHIRAQDATSK

-120 KLSTEAAEKNNI
+120 KLAADEAEKNGV

-143 TVLLNEVLTSVKTKG
+143 TVLLNEVLTSVKTTG
-158 TVGDSPA
+158 TVGDGPA
-165 APVVAEPKPKTANA
+165 PDVAAKARSSKAA
-179 NNADDQVKIQ
+179 SSASDSQVKIQ
-189 KLMMDRIDSAAAAKM
+189 SMLLERIDSAAAVKM
-204 ERPDLIRQV
+204 ERKDLLRQV
-213 EDVVGDILT
+213 EEVVSEILN
-222 EQKMRFNGAEQRQM
+222 EEKIRLNGTEQRQM
-236 VESLVDD
+236 VENLVDD

-249 LEQLIADDAITD
+249 LEPLIADEAITD

-271 IEKNGKLQLS
+271 VEKNGKLMLT
-281 DVKFRDNQHVLNI
+281 DIKFRDNQHVLNI

-312 CDARLLD
+312 CDARLMD

-336 ISIRKFSK
+336 ISIRKFAK
-344 QKITFDMMVGGSM
+344 QKITFDQMVGSSM
-357 SEDMATVLR
+357 SEEMATVLR
-366 IAGRVRLNTVV
+366 IAGRVRLNTIV

-404 IEDAAELQLVQPHVV
+404 IEDAAELQLMQPHVV

-424 PANLEGKGMIDQQA
+424 PANLEGKGEINQQE

-456 RGGEALDMLS
+456 RGGEAMDMLQ

-471 HDGSMGTLHANTPRE
+471 HDGSMGTLHANSPRE

-493 MCAMSGTKLP
+493 MCAMSGVKLP

-526 GGRRLQKITEVTGM
+526 GGRRLQKISEVTGM

-552 YEFIGEDENGKL
+552 YEYVGEDENGKL

-580 AAYYGLDKELLEAC
+580 AQYYGLDKELLEAC

>member
-6 GNPSSD
+6 GNPSTAPGEQKAD
-12 AAQPATGN
+12 NVLPLQQQPQTQVPAPQEQAPAQPQQPA
-20 VVPMEKTAQPAQQ
+20 PAQPQ
-33 QAAPQ
+33 
-38 QQAPQQAAPVQSA
+38 
-51 APQPAAAPQQAVP
+51 QPAP
-64 EQPAAPQPAA
+64 
-74 PQPAAQPSIDDLIE
+74 AQPEAPATELSMDDLIE
-88 QCCDMVRP
+88 QCCDLVRP
-96 KLGDHIRPQDATSK
+96 VLGDHIKPSEATSK
-110 NRVALAGIIE
+110 NRVALAGTIE
-120 KLSTEAAEKNNI
+120 KLATEAAQKNGI
-132 PIDALNIRNVV
+132 PIDGLNIRNVV
-143 TVLLNEVLTSVKTKG
+143 TVLLNEVLTSVKKTG
-158 TVGDSPA
+158 RIDG
-165 APVVAEPKPKTANA
+165 AE
-179 NNADDQVKIQ
+179 
-189 KLMMDRIDSAAAAKM
+189 DSAAAEKPAGASRDSLQVAQQKIQPILLERIDTSAATKM
-204 ERPDLIRQV
+204 PRDQLFRQV
-213 EDVVGDILT
+213 EEIVGEILT
-222 EQKMRFNGAEQRQM
+222 EEKMRLNGSEQRTL

-249 LEQLIADDAITD
+249 LEPLIADETITD
-261 IMVNGPYQIY
+261 IMVNGPFQVYVEQG
-271 IEKNGKLQLS
+271 GKLRLT

-302 GRRVDESSPI
+302 GRRVDESTPI
-312 CDARLLD
+312 CDARLMD

-326 IPPLAIDGAS
+326 IPPLAIDGAA
-336 ISIRKFSK
+336 ISIRKFAK
-344 QKITFDMMVGGSM
+344 QKITFDQMVGNSM

-366 IAGRVRLNTVV
+366 IASRVRLNIVI

-395 IGEDERTIT
+395 IGEDERVIT
-404 IEDAAELQLVQPHVV
+404 IEDAAELQLQQPHVV

-424 PANLEGKGMIDQQA
+424 PANLEGKGEINQQD

-456 RGGEALDMLS
+456 RGGEAVDMLQ

-486 AISRLEN
+486 ALSRLEN

-503 NEAVRKQIAAAV
+503 AESVRKQMAAAV
-515 NMIVQISRMRD
+515 QLIVQISRMRD
-526 GGRRLQKITEVTGM
+526 GGRRLQKITEITGM
-540 EGDVVTMQDLFS
+540 EGEIITLQDLFS

-564 IGEWK
+564 VGEYV
-569 KHGVRPHFTPR
+569 KHGIRPAFTPR
-580 AAYYGLDKELLEAC
+580 AQYYGLDKKLLEAA

>member
-1 MFGGR
+1 MPLAD
-6 GNPSSD
+6 NAEPV
-12 AAQPATGN
+12 QQ
-20 VVPMEKTAQPAQQ
+20 EPAQQ
-33 QAAPQ
+33 QPAQ
-38 QQAPQQAAPVQSA
+38 PVQQE
-51 APQPAAAPQQAVP
+51 P
-64 EQPAAPQPAA
+64 APQPAA
-74 PQPAAQPSIDDLIE
+74 PQPVAEPSLDDLIE
-88 QCCDMVRP
+88 QCCDLVRP
-96 KLGDHIRPQDATSK
+96 KLGDNIRPQDATSK

-120 KLSTEAAEKNNI
+120 KLTADAAQKNNI

-158 TVGDSPA
+158 TVGDGPA
-165 APVVAEPKPKTANA
+165 APSAEVKSRAAKAA
-179 NNADDQVKIQ
+179 GSMQDSQVTIQ
-189 KLMMDRIDSAAAAKM
+189 KLLLERIDSAAAVKM
-204 ERPDLIRQV
+204 ERADLKRQV
-213 EDVVGDILT
+213 EEVVGEILN
-222 EQKMRFNGAEQRQM
+222 EEKIRLNGAEQRQM
-236 VESLVDD
+236 VDSLVDD

-249 LEQLIADDAITD
+249 LEPLIADETITD
-261 IMVNGPYQIY
+261 IMVNGPFQIY
-271 IEKNGKLQLS
+271 VEKNGKLQLT

-302 GRRVDESSPI
+302 GRRVDESSPL

-326 IPPLAIDGAS
+326 IPPLAIDGAA

-344 QKITFDMMVGGSM
+344 QKITFDQMVGSSM
-357 SEDMATVLR
+357 SEEMATVLR

-404 IEDAAELQLVQPHVV
+404 IEDAAELQLMQPHVV

-424 PANLEGKGMIDQQA
+424 PANLEGKGEINQQD

-526 GGRRLQKITEVTGM
+526 GGRRLQKITEITGM
-540 EGDVVTMQDLFS
+540 EGEVVTMQDLFS
-552 YEFIGEDENGKL
+552 YEYVGEDENGKL

-580 AAYYGLDKELLEAC
+580 AQYYGLDKELLEAC